1 MFIYAEQMGH
11 FNRRQAAC
19 NFEKKGFYDT
29 GKQREAMI
37 FPVKFFHKKKS

>member
-19 NFEKKGFYDT
+19 NFEKEGFYDT
-29 GKQREAMI
+29 GKEGEAMI
-37 FPVKFFHKKKS
+37 FLVKFFPKEET